1 MSLSVGQRVGPYEII
16 EQAGAGGM
24 GEVYKARDTRLGRDV
39 ALKLLPPHLISSAE
53 ARVRFEREARVISRL
68 NHPGICTL
76 YDIGRD
82 GDREFLVL
90 EFIPGDTLAARLSQG
105 GLPLREV
112 LSLGIQIAD
121 ALATAHELGVV
132 HRDLK
137 PGNLMLTSSGIK
149 LLDFGLSRPVTP
161 ISGDQSLISPETA
174 DLPLTTQGAFVGTLP
189 YMAPEQVEGRE
200 LDGRTDIYALGCVL
214 FEMATGDRL
223 FRGTTSA
230 AILNSIMQGSSD
242 LSSELD
248 QKIPPQL
255 VPIIKRCLQRDPK
268 ERYGTAVELRDA
280 MIGVRDWGQ
289 KAALPALTSIVAKI
303 QALDEGP
310 EAWQAFELGRQMEQL
325 VPDDPQL
332 EKLWPEFTSE
342 ISIVTEPPGAQVSIK
357 YYGQPDRAWIPLGTT
372 PLEKIRFP
380 RGFTRLR
387 IEHAGYRTVDDVLWV
402 FEMAVFG
409 ATDPSTATWVYP
421 LTKPGDVPAE
431 MELVPA
437 GHSSLFMPGLDH
449 LESEP
454 TASFL
459 IDRDPV
465 TNREFKQF
473 VDAGGYR
480 QREHWHHS
488 FVEGDR
494 ELPWEEGTR
503 KLVDMIGQPGPA
515 GWELGEYPD
524 GEDDF
529 PVTGISWYEAAAYAA
544 WADKKL
550 PTIFHWNR
558 VAFSVAGSQMIPFAN
573 FSGKGPVPV
582 GTTDSLN
589 RFGVRD
595 LAGNVREWTFNRCDR
610 PGERF
615 ILGGGWNDPEYA
627 FADAYA
633 QSAFDRSVT
642 NGFRCIRPICPEPN
656 SARLE
661 RVIEL
666 PFRDFRA
673 EEPVPDSVF
682 DFFLRQ
688 FTYDKGPLDAVI
700 EEEIQ
705 MPAGKRQLISFNAA
719 YGGERM
725 LAYIFLPPRVPQKLQ
740 TVIMFPGSLAIH
752 APEVGP
758 DVFRRTDFITKS
770 GRALVLPIY
779 KGTYQRSDSLKSDY
793 PEETAFYRDH
803 VIMWSKDLARTI
815 DYLETR
821 NEIDPT
827 KIAYLGLSWG
837 GAMGAIMPAIE
848 QRIKVVILY
857 VAGMTFQHALPE
869 VDQINYVSRVTQP
882 TLMLNG
888 ERDFYFPVESS
899 QLPMFDLLGTP
910 PEHKRRMTYALGHS
924 VPRTELVREALA
936 WLDKYFGPV

>member
-1 MSLSVGQRVGPYEII
+1 MSLSVGQRLGPYEII
-16 EQAGAGGM
+16 EKAGAGGM
-24 GEVYKARDTRLGRDV
+24 GEVFRARDTRLGRDV
-39 ALKLLPPHLISSAE
+39 ALKLLPHHLVGSAE
-53 ARVRFEREARVISRL
+53 ARARFEREARIISQF

-82 GDREFLVL
+82 GDREYLVL
-90 EFIPGDTLAARLSQG
+90 EFIPGETLATRLLHGQ
-105 GLPLREV
+105 LPLNDV
-112 LSLGIQIAD
+112 ISFGIQIAD
-121 ALATAHELGVV
+121 ALAKAHECGIV

-149 LLDFGLSRPVTP
+149 LLDFGLSRLVTP
-161 ISGDQSLISPETA
+161 ISDDPSLNSPETA
-174 DLPLTTQGAFVGTLP
+174 DMPLTTQGAFVGTLP
-189 YMAPEQVEGRE
+189 YMAPEQVEGRDV
-200 LDGRTDIYALGCVL
+200 DGRTDIYALGCVL
-214 FEMATGDRL
+214 FEMATGERL
-223 FRGTTSA
+223 FRGTSSA
-230 AILNSIMQGSSD
+230 AILNSIMQGTSGMFG
-242 LSSELD
+242 ELE
-248 QKIPPQL
+248 QRVPPQL
-255 VPIIKRCLQRDPK
+255 VQIIGRCLRCDPR
-268 ERYGTAVELRDA
+268 ERFGTAVDLRDA
-280 MIGVRDWGQ
+280 LVGVRDWGQ
-289 KAALPALTSIVAKI
+289 KAALPELNSIIAKI

-310 EAWQAFELGRQMEQL
+310 EAWQAFELGRQIEQMI
-325 VPDDPQL
+325 PDDPQL
-332 EKLWPEFTSE
+332 EKLWPEFTRE
-342 ISIVTEPPGAQVSIK
+342 ISIITEPAGAQVSIK
-357 YYGQPDRAWIPLGTT
+357 YYGQPDSAWIPIGTT

-387 IEHAGYRTVDDVLWV
+387 IELAGYRSVDDVLWV

-409 ATDPSTATWVYP
+409 ATDPTNATWVYP
-421 LTKPGDVPAE
+421 LTRHEEIPAE
-431 MELVPA
+431 MELVPSGQSA
-437 GHSSLFMPGLDH
+437 LFMPGLDH

-454 TASFL
+454 TVSFL
-459 IDRDPV
+459 IDRNPV
-465 TNREFKQF
+465 TNREFKRF
-473 VDAGGYR
+473 VDEGGYR
-480 QREHWHHS
+480 QREHWQYP
-488 FVEGDR
+488 FVDGKQ
-494 ELPWEEGTR
+494 ELPWEEGMR
-503 KLVDMIGQPGPA
+503 RLVDLVGQPGPA

-524 GEDDF
+524 GEDNF

-558 VAFSVAGSQMIPFAN
+558 VAFSVAGSQIIPLAN

-595 LAGNVREWTFNRCDR
+595 LAGNVREWTFNQCDR

-642 NGFRCIRPICPEPN
+642 NGFRCIKPIDPEPN
-656 SARLE
+656 SVRLE
-661 RVIEL
+661 REIEL

-673 EEPVPDSVF
+673 EKPVPDAVF

-700 EEEIQ
+700 EEETQ
-705 MPAGKRQLISFNAA
+705 MPTGKLQLISFNAA
-719 YGGERM
+719 YSGERM
-725 LAYIFLPPRVPQKLQ
+725 LAYIFLPPRIPRKLQ

-752 APEVGP
+752 APAVGP
-758 DVFRRTDFITKS
+758 SDFRRADFIPKS

-779 KGTYQRSDSLKSDY
+779 KGTYQRGDGLKSDY
-793 PEETAFYRDH
+793 PEETASYRDH

-821 NEIDPT
+821 DEVDST

-848 QRIKVVILY
+848 QRLKVAILY
-857 VAGMTFQHALPE
+857 VAGMTFQHAFPE

-888 ERDFYFPVESS
+888 ARDFYFPVESS

-910 PEHKRRMTYALGHS
+910 PEHKRRITYALGHS
-924 VPRTELVREALA
+924 VPRTEFVRETLA
-936 WLDKYFGPV
+936 WLDAYFGPV

>member
-1 MSLSVGQRVGPYEII
+1 MSLEAGQKLGPYEII
-16 EQAGAGGM
+16 EKAGAGGM
-24 GEVYKARDTRLGRDV
+24 GEVFRARDTRLGRDV
-39 ALKLLPPHLISSAE
+39 ALKLLPPHLISLAE
-53 ARVRFEREARVISRL
+53 ARARFEREARVISQL

-76 YDIGRD
+76 YDVGRD
-82 GDREFLVL
+82 GDRDFLVL
-90 EFIPGDTLAARLSQG
+90 EFIPGETLAIRLSQG
-105 GLPLREV
+105 QLPLSDV
-112 LSLGIQIAD
+112 ISFGIQIAD
-121 ALATAHELGVV
+121 ALAKAHELGIV

-149 LLDFGLSRPVTP
+149 LLDFGLSRTVAP
-161 ISGDQSLISPETA
+161 ISGDPSLSSPETA
-174 DLPLTTQGAFVGTLP
+174 DIPLTTQGAFVGTLP

-223 FRGTTSA
+223 FRGTSSA

-242 LSSELD
+242 RFGELE
-248 QKIPPQL
+248 QGIPPQL
-255 VPIIKRCLQRDPK
+255 VQIIKRCLQSDPK
-268 ERYGTAVELRDA
+268 ERYDTAAELRDVL
-280 MIGVRDWGQ
+280 IGVRDWGQ
-289 KAALPALTSIVAKI
+289 KAALPELTSIVSKI

-310 EAWQAFELGRQMEQL
+310 EAWQAFELGRQIEQMIQ
-325 VPDDPQL
+325 DDPQL
-332 EKLWPEFTSE
+332 DKLWPEFTRE
-342 ISIVTEPPGAQVSIK
+342 ISIITEPAGAQVSIK
-357 YYGQPDRAWIPLGTT
+357 YYGQPDSAWIPLGTT

-387 IEHAGYRTVDDVLWV
+387 IEHAGYRIVDDVLWV

-409 ATDPSTATWVYP
+409 ATDPATATWVYP
-421 LTKPGDVPAE
+421 LTKSGDVPAE

-449 LESEP
+449 LGSEP

-459 IDRDPV
+459 MDRDPV
-465 TNREFKQF
+465 TNREYKRF

-494 ELPWEEGTR
+494 ELSWEEGMQ

-524 GEDDF
+524 GEDNF
-529 PVTGISWYEAAAYAA
+529 PVAGISWYEAAAYAA

-558 VAFSVAGSQMIPFAN
+558 VAFSVAGSQMIPLAN

-582 GTTDSLN
+582 GTTNSLN

-595 LAGNVREWTFNRCDR
+595 LAGNVREWTFNQCDR

-642 NGFRCIRPICPEPN
+642 NGFRCIRPIRPEPN

-673 EEPVPDSVF
+673 EEPVPDAVF

-705 MPAGKRQLISFNAA
+705 LPTGKRQLISFNAA
-719 YGGERM
+719 YSGERM
-725 LAYIFLPPRVPQKLQ
+725 LAYIFLPPRITQKLQ
-740 TVIMFPGSLAIH
+740 TLIMFPGSLAIH
-752 APEVGP
+752 TPEVGP
-758 DVFRRTDFITKS
+758 ADFRRTDFITRS
-770 GRALVLPIY
+770 GRALVLPVY
-779 KGTYQRSDSLKSDY
+779 KGTYQRADSLNSDY

-821 NEIDPT
+821 NEVDPT
-827 KIAYLGLSWG
+827 KIAYFGLSWG

-848 QRIKVVILY
+848 KRIKVVILY
-857 VAGMTFQHALPE
+857 VAGMMFQHALPE

-888 ERDFYFPVESS
+888 ARDFYFPVESS

-910 PEHKRRMTYALGHS
+910 PEHKRRMIYALGHS
-924 VPRTELVREALA
+924 VPRTELVRETLA
-936 WLDKYFGPV
+936 WLDKYFGRA

>member
-1 MSLSVGQRVGPYEII
+1 MSLEVGQTLGPYEIV
-16 EQAGAGGM
+16 EKAGAGGM
-24 GEVYKARDTRLGRDV
+24 GEVYKARDTRLGREV

-82 GDREFLVL
+82 GDRDFLVL
-90 EFIPGDTLAARLSQG
+90 EFIPGKTLAARLSHG
-105 GLPLREV
+105 PLPLND
-112 LSLGIQIAD
+112 LLAFGIQIAD
-121 ALATAHELGVV
+121 ALAKAHELGIV

-149 LLDFGLSRPVTP
+149 LLDFGLSRPATD
-161 ISGDQSLISPETA
+161 IAGDPSLSSPETA
-174 DLPLTTQGAFVGTLP
+174 DIPLTTQGAFVGTLA
-189 YMAPEQVEGRE
+189 YMAPEQI
-200 LDGRTDIYALGCVL
+200 DGKDVDARTDIFALGCVL

-223 FRGTTSA
+223 FRGSTSA
-230 AILNSIMQGSSD
+230 AILSSIMQGPSD
-242 LSSELD
+242 LSGELA
-248 QKIPPQL
+248 QKVPAQL
-255 VPIIKRCLQRDPK
+255 VQIIERCLQRDPQA
-268 ERYGTAVELRDA
+268 RYDTAVELRDA
-280 MIGVRDWGQ
+280 LVGVRDWGQ
-289 KAALPALTSIVAKI
+289 KDALPALTSIVGKI

-310 EAWQAFELGRQMEQL
+310 ESWQAFELGRQIERMI
-325 VPDDPQL
+325 PDDPQL
-332 EKLWPEFTSE
+332 ERLWPEFTRG
-342 ISIVTEPPGAQVSIK
+342 ISIITEPPGASVSIK
-357 YYGQPDRAWIPLGTT
+357 YYGQPDSAWIQIGTT

-380 RGFTRLR
+380 RGFTRLK
-387 IEHAGYRTVDDVLWV
+387 IEHAGYRTVNDVLWV

-409 ATDPSTATWVYP
+409 ATDPATATWVYP
-421 LTKPGDVPAE
+421 LTKSGDVPDE

-437 GHSSLFMPGLDH
+437 GNSSLFMPGLDH

-459 IDRDPV
+459 MDRDPV
-465 TNREFKQF
+465 TNREFKRF

-494 ELPWEEGTR
+494 ELSWEEGMP
-503 KLVDMIGQPGPA
+503 KLIDVVGQPGPA
-515 GWELGEYPD
+515 GWEFGEYPD
-524 GEDDF
+524 GEDDL

-544 WADKKL
+544 WAGKDL

-558 VAFSVAGSQMIPFAN
+558 VAFSVAGSQMIPLAN

-582 GTTDSLN
+582 GATDSMN

-595 LAGNVREWTFNRCDR
+595 LAGNVREWAFNQCDR

-642 NGFRCIRPICPEPN
+642 NGFRCIRPIHPEPN
-656 SARLE
+656 RARLE

-673 EEPVPDSVF
+673 EKPVPDSVF

-688 FTYDKGPLDAVI
+688 FAYDKGPLDAVI
-700 EEEIQ
+700 EEEVPT
-705 MPAGKRQLISFNAA
+705 PAGKRQLISFNAA
-719 YGGERM
+719 YSGERM
-725 LAYIFLPPRVPQKLQ
+725 LAYLLLPPHVTRDLQ
-740 TVIMFPGSLAIH
+740 TVILFPGSLAIH
-752 APEVGP
+752 APAVRP
-758 DVFRRTDFITKS
+758 DYFRRSDFIPRS

-779 KGTYQRSDSLKSDY
+779 KGTYQRSDKLKSDY

-803 VIMWSKDLARTI
+803 VIMWGKDLARTI

-821 NEIDPT
+821 DEIDQN
-827 KIAYLGLSWG
+827 KIAYYGLSWG
-837 GAMGAIMPAIE
+837 GAMGAIMPAVE
-848 QRIKVVILY
+848 KRIKVVILY
-857 VAGMTFQHALPE
+857 VAGMNFQHALPE

-888 ERDFYFPVESS
+888 ARDFYFPVESS

-910 PEHKRRMTYALGHS
+910 PEHKRRMIYALGHS
-924 VPRTELVREALA
+924 VPRTEMVKETLA